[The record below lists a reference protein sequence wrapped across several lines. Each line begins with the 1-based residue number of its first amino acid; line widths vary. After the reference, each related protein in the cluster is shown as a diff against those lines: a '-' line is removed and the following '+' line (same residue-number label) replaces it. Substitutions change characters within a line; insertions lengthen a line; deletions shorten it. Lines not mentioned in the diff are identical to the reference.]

1 MSFNEHFAGQLRQGE
16 LWSGGLE
23 VPPLGSSEIVLDS
36 RVQKSSLQS
45 FESEGLNKP
54 LHYADLPVVSY
65 YSDHT
70 LTSSTS
76 SVSNYLKR

>member
-1 MSFNEHFAGQLRQGE
+1 MNILLGSCGRVNC
-16 LWSGGLE
+16 GLE

-54 LHYADLPVVSY
+54 LHYADL
-65 YSDHT
+65 
-70 LTSSTS
+70 TSSKLLLWP
-76 SVSNYLKR
+76 YADQLDQQCLKRS